1 MKLLSI
7 RLENYIGIYNGRGD
21 NILEV
26 DLSQSTS
33 NIVIIRGSNGSGK
46 STLLKALSPLQDD
59 NTAIIPGMEG
69 KKTLRYLYNG
79 ELYEI
84 LYVHP
89 VKNDGSRGQVKM
101 QVYKGMNR
109 VELNPTWNV
118 TSGKD
123 IIFDL
128 FNLDANFLTLSQLSS
143 EDRGLADKKPAERK
157 KFVNSIING
166 IEVYNNMYK
175 VITKKYSTFKNMINT
190 ISSKIRQIGNIEEL
204 NARFINISKQVED
217 VSSERDKA
225 VIEASKIDAEIG
237 ILTRDNNLEE
247 YYKINE
253 EIRDNIDYISASK
266 SQVIDLSKGELS
278 SENLYELKD
287 IIDSGLHTFDKDIS
301 KWKSEEAVANAKIE
315 SISREKDETFNSL
328 QTKITKRGTL
338 LDGGFS
344 DSDLSLYKDTKA
356 KIAELDNDIN
366 GLNSSIKNLSEAEAL
381 INAME
386 MIVPVLDSLYNG
398 LDATTKKEKYDFV
411 KTTLDNDGKY
421 VDQTVE
427 LSRTYNEVSR
437 TVGELESEVLAY
449 EILFD
454 KAKSLALRPKECKI
468 DDCSFVKEAIDAS
481 SKHPEKRIND
491 INKEISE
498 SKTLLKSL
506 EKDIESYKE
515 LYDFNKR
522 FTNLHGMVLSFRKL
536 LEKSPVD
543 YIIDPYQLLASLD
556 HMEKLMIDFNQ
567 IRGIFNIITTKSN
580 YEEIIESLKEPAAK
594 YEANKA
600 LIDELDSDIA
610 SLKDKLT
617 TIDNRLMAEKD
628 AISETVTDISL
639 TEFKIEVYTKCKS
652 LVDECIGL
660 DVRNEELQSQIN
672 SLSDIALKVKTLDAR
687 MAEAK
692 SRADRLNNDLNA
704 ILNERD
710 KIASNKTL
718 LEDYIRDLDLYNK
731 NFSIL
736 ETIRYY
742 LSPTTGIQTVFM
754 RTYMGNI
761 ILKANELLSL
771 IFNGQFIIQPFVIN
785 EAEFRIPCLGNGLV
799 NDDISSMSTS
809 QICMISMILSFAI
822 LSNSSTDYNILKL
835 DEIDGGLDTENRIQF
850 IGLLKQL
857 ITMVGCEQC
866 FLISHN
872 MEYDADTTVIDMA
885 ARPVLVR

>member
-79 ELYEI
+79 EVYEI

-266 SQVIDLSKGELS
+266 SQVIDLSKGELT

-287 IIDSGLHTFDKDIS
+287 IIDNSLHTFDKDIS

-315 SISREKDETFNSL
+315 SISREKDEAFNSL

-356 KIAELDNDIN
+356 KIAELENDIN

-381 INAME
+381 VNAME

-468 DDCSFVKEAIDAS
+468 DDCSFVKEAIEAS

-491 INKEISE
+491 INKEINE

-580 YEEIIESLKEPAAK
+580 YEEIIESLKEPAVK

-617 TIDNRLMAEKD
+617 TIDNRLMTEKD

-660 DVRNEELQSQIN
+660 DTRNEELQAQIN
-672 SLSDIALKVKTLDAR
+672 SLSDIALKVKTLDTR

-857 ITMVGCEQC
+857 ISMVGCEQC

>member
-79 ELYEI
+79 EVYEI

-89 VKNDGSRGQVKM
+89 VKTDGSRGQVKM

-266 SQVIDLSKGELS
+266 SQVIDLSKGELT

-287 IIDSGLHTFDKDIS
+287 IIDNSLRTFDKDIS

-315 SISREKDETFNSL
+315 SISREKDEAFNSL

-344 DSDLSLYKDTKA
+344 DSDLSLYKETKA
-356 KIAELDNDIN
+356 KIAELENDIN

-381 INAME
+381 VNAME

-468 DDCSFVKEAIDAS
+468 DDCSFVKEAIEAS

-491 INKEISE
+491 INKDISE

-660 DVRNEELQSQIN
+660 DTRNEELQAQIN

>member
-59 NTAIIPGMEG
+59 NNAIIPGLEG
-69 KKTLRYLYNG
+69 KKTLRYLYNS
-79 ELYEI
+79 EVYEI

-89 VKNDGSRGQVKM
+89 VKTDGSRGQVKM

-175 VITKKYSTFKNMINT
+175 VITKKYSTFKNLIST
-190 ISSKIRQIGNIEEL
+190 ISSKINQIGNIEEL
-204 NARFINISKQVED
+204 NSRYNNITRQVED
-217 VSSERDKA
+217 VSRERDKA

-247 YYKINE
+247 FYKINE
-253 EIRDNIDYISASK
+253 EIRENLDYIRASK
-266 SQVIDLSKGELS
+266 SQVINLSKGELT
-278 SENLYELKD
+278 SENLNELKD
-287 IIDSGLHTFDKDIS
+287 IIDNSLHAFDKDIS
-301 KWKSEEAVANAKIE
+301 KWKSEEAVAKVKIE
-315 SISREKDETFNSL
+315 NISREKDETFNSL

-344 DSDLSLYKDTKA
+344 DSDLTLYKETKA
-356 KIAELDNDIN
+356 KIAELENDIN

-381 INAME
+381 VNAME

-421 VDQTVE
+421 VDQTIE
-427 LSRTYNEVSR
+427 LTRTYNEVSR
-437 TVGELESEVLAY
+437 TVTELESEVLAY

-454 KAKSLALRPKECKI
+454 KAKSLALRPKDCKI
-468 DDCSFVKEAIDAS
+468 DDCSFVKEAIEAS

-491 INKEISE
+491 INKEIDE
-498 SKTLLKSL
+498 SNKLLKSL

-536 LEKSPVD
+536 LEKSPVN

-580 YEEIIESLKEPAAK
+580 YEEIIESLKEPAVK

-610 SLKDKLT
+610 SLKDKLSTISLQLT
-617 TIDNRLMAEKD
+617 TEKES
-628 AISETVTDISL
+628 ISETTNKISI

-660 DVRNEELQSQIN
+660 EERNNELQSQIN
-672 SLSDIALKVKTLDAR
+672 SLSDIAFKVKDLEAR
-687 MAEAK
+687 MDEAK

-704 ILNERD
+704 ILSERD

-718 LEDYIRDLDLYNK
+718 LEDYIRDLELYNK

>member
-79 ELYEI
+79 EVYEI

-266 SQVIDLSKGELS
+266 SKVIDLSKGELS

-287 IIDSGLHTFDKDIS
+287 IIDNSLRTFDKDIS

-315 SISREKDETFNSL
+315 SISREKDEAFNSL

-344 DSDLSLYKDTKA
+344 DSDLTLYKDTKA
-356 KIAELDNDIN
+356 KIAELENDIN
-366 GLNSSIKNLSEAEAL
+366 SLNSSIKNLSEAEAL
-381 INAME
+381 VNAME

-421 VDQTVE
+421 LDQTVE

-468 DDCSFVKEAIDAS
+468 DDCSFVKEAIEAS

-660 DVRNEELQSQIN
+660 DTRNEELQAQIN

-857 ITMVGCEQC
+857 ISMVGCEQC

>member
-79 ELYEI
+79 EVYEI

-287 IIDSGLHTFDKDIS
+287 IIDSSLRTFDKDIS

-315 SISREKDETFNSL
+315 SISREKEDTFKSL

-356 KIAELDNDIN
+356 KIAELENDIN
-366 GLNSSIKNLSEAEAL
+366 SLNSSIKNLSEAEAL
-381 INAME
+381 VNAME

-468 DDCSFVKEAIDAS
+468 DDCSFVKEAIEAS

-660 DVRNEELQSQIN
+660 DTRNEELQAQIN

-718 LEDYIRDLDLYNK
+718 LEDYIRDLELYNK

-857 ITMVGCEQC
+857 ISMVGCEQC

>member
-79 ELYEI
+79 EVYEI

-166 IEVYNNMYK
+166 IEVYNSMYK

-287 IIDSGLHTFDKDIS
+287 IIDNSLRTFDKDIS

-315 SISREKDETFNSL
+315 SISREKEDTFKSL

-344 DSDLSLYKDTKA
+344 DSDLTLYKETKA
-356 KIAELDNDIN
+356 KIAELENDIN
-366 GLNSSIKNLSEAEAL
+366 SLNSSIKNLSEAEAL
-381 INAME
+381 VNAME

-468 DDCSFVKEAIDAS
+468 DDCSFVKEAIEAS

-617 TIDNRLMAEKD
+617 NIDNRLMSEKD

-660 DVRNEELQSQIN
+660 DTRNEELQAQIN
-672 SLSDIALKVKTLDAR
+672 SLSDIALKVKTLDTR

-857 ITMVGCEQC
+857 ISMVGCEQC

>member
-79 ELYEI
+79 EVYEI
-84 LYVHP
+84 LYIHP

-287 IIDSGLHTFDKDIS
+287 IIDSSLHTFDKDIS

-315 SISREKDETFNSL
+315 SISREKDEAFNSL

-344 DSDLSLYKDTKA
+344 DSDLTLYKDTKA
-356 KIAELDNDIN
+356 KIAELENDIN

-381 INAME
+381 VNAME

-421 VDQTVE
+421 VDQTIE

-468 DDCSFVKEAIDAS
+468 DDCSFVKEAIEAS

-660 DVRNEELQSQIN
+660 DTRNEELQFQIN

-857 ITMVGCEQC
+857 ISMVGCEQC

>member
-79 ELYEI
+79 EVYEI

-89 VKNDGSRGQVKM
+89 VKTDGSRGQVKM

-175 VITKKYSTFKNMINT
+175 VITKKYSTFKNLIST
-190 ISSKIRQIGNIEEL
+190 ISSKINQIGNIEEL
-204 NARFINISKQVED
+204 NSRYNNITRQVED
-217 VSSERDKA
+217 VSRERDKA

-247 YYKINE
+247 FYKINE
-253 EIRDNIDYISASK
+253 EIRENLDYIRASK
-266 SQVIDLSKGELS
+266 SQVINLSKGELS
-278 SENLYELKD
+278 SEDLNELKD
-287 IIDSGLHTFDKDIS
+287 IIDSSLHSFDKDIS
-301 KWKSEEAVANAKIE
+301 KWKAEETIANSKIE
-315 SISREKDETFNSL
+315 SISRDKDEVFNSL

-344 DSDLSLYKDTKA
+344 DSDLTLYKDTKA

-366 GLNSSIKNLSEAEAL
+366 SLNSSINNLSEAEAL
-381 INAME
+381 VNAME

-411 KTTLDNDGKY
+411 KITLDNDGKY
-421 VDQTVE
+421 VDQTIE
-427 LSRTYNEVSR
+427 LTRTYNEVSR
-437 TVGELESEVLAY
+437 KVTELESEILTY

-454 KAKSLALRPKECKI
+454 KAKSLTLRPKDCKI
-468 DDCSFVKEAIDAS
+468 DDCSFVKEAIEAS

-498 SKTLLKSL
+498 SNKLLKSL

-610 SLKDKLT
+610 SLKDKLN
-617 TIDNRLMAEKD
+617 TIDNQLMAEKD
-628 AISETVTDISL
+628 AISETTTDIAL
-639 TEFKIEVYTKCKS
+639 AEFKTEVYTKCKS

-660 DVRNEELQSQIN
+660 EERNNELQSQIN
-672 SLSDIALKVKTLDAR
+672 SLSDIAFKVKDLETR
-687 MAEAK
+687 MDEAK

-704 ILNERD
+704 ILSERD

-885 ARPVLVR
+885 ARPILVR

>member
-59 NTAIIPGMEG
+59 NTAIIPGLEG
-69 KKTLRYLYNG
+69 KKTLRYLYNN
-79 ELYEI
+79 EVYEI

-89 VKNDGSRGQVKM
+89 VKTDGSRGQVKM

-175 VITKKYSTFKNMINT
+175 VITKKYSTFKNLIST
-190 ISSKIRQIGNIEEL
+190 ISSKINQIGNIEEL
-204 NARFINISKQVED
+204 NSRYNNITRQVED
-217 VSSERDKA
+217 VSRERDIA

-247 YYKINE
+247 FYKINE
-253 EIRDNIDYISASK
+253 EIRENLDYIRASK
-266 SQVIDLSKGELS
+266 SQVINLSKGELS
-278 SENLYELKD
+278 SEDLNELKD
-287 IIDSGLHTFDKDIS
+287 IIDRSLRTFDKDIS

-315 SISREKDETFNSL
+315 NISKEKEDTFKSL

-356 KIAELDNDIN
+356 KIAELENDIN

-381 INAME
+381 VNAME

-421 VDQTVE
+421 VDQTIE
-427 LSRTYNEVSR
+427 LTRTYNEVSR
-437 TVGELESEVLAY
+437 TVTELESEILAY

-454 KAKSLALRPKECKI
+454 KAKSLALRPKDCKI
-468 DDCSFVKEAIDAS
+468 DDCSFVKEAIEAS

-491 INKEISE
+491 INKEIDE
-498 SKTLLKSL
+498 SNKLLKSL
-506 EKDIESYKE
+506 EKDIESYRE

-610 SLKDKLT
+610 SLKDKLST
-617 TIDNRLMAEKD
+617 
-628 AISETVTDISL
+628 ISL
-639 TEFKIEVYTKCKS
+639 QLTTEKESIDETTNKISIVEFKIEVYTKCKS

-660 DVRNEELQSQIN
+660 EERNNELQSQIN
-672 SLSDIALKVKTLDAR
+672 SLSDIAFKVKDLETR
-687 MAEAK
+687 MDEAK

-704 ILNERD
+704 ILSERD
-710 KIASNKTL
+710 KIASSKTL

>member
-59 NTAIIPGMEG
+59 NTAIIPGLEG

-79 ELYEI
+79 EVYEI

-89 VKNDGSRGQVKM
+89 VKTDGSRGQVKM

-175 VITKKYSTFKNMINT
+175 VITKKYSTFKNLIST
-190 ISSKIRQIGNIEEL
+190 ISSKINQIGNIEEL
-204 NARFINISKQVED
+204 NSRYNNITRQVED
-217 VSSERDKA
+217 VSRERDKA

-247 YYKINE
+247 FYKINE
-253 EIRDNIDYISASK
+253 EIRENLDYIRASK
-266 SQVIDLSKGELS
+266 SQVINLSKGELS
-278 SENLYELKD
+278 SEDLNELKD
-287 IIDSGLHTFDKDIS
+287 IIDSSLHTFDKDIS
-301 KWKSEEAVANAKIE
+301 KWKSEEAVANSKIE
-315 SISREKDETFNSL
+315 NISREKDETFKSL

-356 KIAELDNDIN
+356 KIAELENDIN

-381 INAME
+381 VNAME

-421 VDQTVE
+421 VDQTIE
-427 LSRTYNEVSR
+427 LTRTYNEVSR
-437 TVGELESEVLAY
+437 TVTELESEVLAY

-454 KAKSLALRPKECKI
+454 KAKSLALRPKDCKI
-468 DDCSFVKEAIDAS
+468 DDCSFVKEAIEAS

-491 INKEISE
+491 INKEIDE
-498 SKTLLKSL
+498 SNKLLKSL

-515 LYDFNKR
+515 LYGFNKR

-536 LEKSPVD
+536 LEKSPVS

-556 HMEKLMIDFNQ
+556 HMENLMIDFNQ

-600 LIDELDSDIA
+600 LIDELDSDIT
-610 SLKDKLT
+610 SLKDKLSTISLQLT
-617 TIDNRLMAEKD
+617 TENES
-628 AISETVTDISL
+628 ISEITNNISI
-639 TEFKIEVYTKCKS
+639 TEFRMEVYTKCKS

-660 DVRNEELQSQIN
+660 EERNNELQGQIN
-672 SLSDIALKVKTLDAR
+672 SLSDIAFKVKDLETR
-687 MAEAK
+687 MDEAK

-710 KIASNKTL
+710 KIASSKTL
-718 LEDYIRDLDLYNK
+718 LEDYIRDLELYNK

>member
-79 ELYEI
+79 EVYEI

-287 IIDSGLHTFDKDIS
+287 IIDNSLRTFDKDIS

-315 SISREKDETFNSL
+315 SISREKDEVFNSL

-344 DSDLSLYKDTKA
+344 DSDLSLYKETKA
-356 KIAELDNDIN
+356 KIAELENDIN

-381 INAME
+381 VNAME
-386 MIVPVLDSLYNG
+386 MIVSVLDSLYNG

-468 DDCSFVKEAIDAS
+468 DDCSFVKEAIEAS

-660 DVRNEELQSQIN
+660 DTRNEELQAQIN
-672 SLSDIALKVKTLDAR
+672 SLSDIALKVKTLDTR

-718 LEDYIRDLDLYNK
+718 LEDYIRDLGLYNK

-872 MEYDADTTVIDMA
+872 MEYDADTTVIDMT

>member
-59 NTAIIPGMEG
+59 NNAIIPGLEG
-69 KKTLRYLYNG
+69 KKTLRYLYNN
-79 ELYEI
+79 EVYEI

-89 VKNDGSRGQVKM
+89 VKTDGSRGQVKM

-175 VITKKYSTFKNMINT
+175 VITKKYSTFKNLINT
-190 ISSKIRQIGNIEEL
+190 ISSKINQIGNIEEL
-204 NARFINISKQVED
+204 NSRYNNITRQVED
-217 VSSERDKA
+217 VSRERDRA

-247 YYKINE
+247 FYKINE
-253 EIRDNIDYISASK
+253 EIRENIDYIRASK
-266 SQVIDLSKGELS
+266 SQVINLSKGELS
-278 SENLYELKD
+278 SEDLNELKD
-287 IIDSGLHTFDKDIS
+287 IIDRSLRTFDKDIS

-315 SISREKDETFNSL
+315 NISKEKEDTFKSL

-356 KIAELDNDIN
+356 KIAELENDIN

-381 INAME
+381 VNAME

-421 VDQTVE
+421 VDQTIE
-427 LSRTYNEVSR
+427 LTRTYNEVSR
-437 TVGELESEVLAY
+437 TVTELESEILAY

-454 KAKSLALRPKECKI
+454 KAKSLALRPKDCKI
-468 DDCSFVKEAIDAS
+468 DDCSFVKEAIEAS

-491 INKEISE
+491 INKEIDE
-498 SKTLLKSL
+498 SNKLLKSL

-610 SLKDKLT
+610 SLKDKLST
-617 TIDNRLMAEKD
+617 
-628 AISETVTDISL
+628 ISL
-639 TEFKIEVYTKCKS
+639 QLTTENESIDEITNNISITEFRMEVYTKCKS

-660 DVRNEELQSQIN
+660 EERNNELQSQIN
-672 SLSDIALKVKTLDAR
+672 SLSDIAFKVKDLETR
-687 MAEAK
+687 MDEAK

-704 ILNERD
+704 ILSERD

>member
-79 ELYEI
+79 EVYEI

-266 SQVIDLSKGELS
+266 SQVIDLSKGELT

-287 IIDSGLHTFDKDIS
+287 IIDSSLHTFDKDIS

-315 SISREKDETFNSL
+315 SISREKDEAFNSL

-344 DSDLSLYKDTKA
+344 DSDLTLYKDTKA
-356 KIAELDNDIN
+356 KIAELENDIN
-366 GLNSSIKNLSEAEAL
+366 SLNSSIKNLSEAEAL
-381 INAME
+381 VNAME

-398 LDATTKKEKYDFV
+398 LDATTKKEKYDFI

-421 VDQTVE
+421 VDQTIE

-468 DDCSFVKEAIDAS
+468 DDCSFVKEAIEAS

-672 SLSDIALKVKTLDAR
+672 SLSDIAFKVKTLDAR

>member
-59 NTAIIPGMEG
+59 NTAIIPGLEG

-79 ELYEI
+79 EVYEI
-84 LYVHP
+84 LYIHP
-89 VKNDGSRGQVKM
+89 VKTDGSRGQVKM

-175 VITKKYSTFKNMINT
+175 VITKKYSTFKNLIST
-190 ISSKIRQIGNIEEL
+190 ISSKINQIGNIEEL
-204 NARFINISKQVED
+204 NSRYNNISRQVED
-217 VSSERDKA
+217 VSRERDKA

-247 YYKINE
+247 FYKINE
-253 EIRDNIDYISASK
+253 EIRENLDYIRASK
-266 SQVIDLSKGELS
+266 AQVINLSKGELS
-278 SENLYELKD
+278 SEDLNELKD
-287 IIDSGLHTFDKDIS
+287 IIDGSLHSFDKDIS
-301 KWKSEEAVANAKIE
+301 KWKSEEAVANSKIE
-315 SISREKDETFNSL
+315 NISREKEDTFKSL

-344 DSDLSLYKDTKA
+344 DSDLTLYKDTKA
-356 KIAELDNDIN
+356 KIVELENDIN

-381 INAME
+381 VNAME

-421 VDQTVE
+421 VDQTIE
-427 LSRTYNEVSR
+427 LTRTYNEVSR
-437 TVGELESEVLAY
+437 TVTELESEILTY

-454 KAKSLALRPKECKI
+454 KAKSLALRPKACKI
-468 DDCSFVKEAIDAS
+468 DDCSFVKEAIEAS

-491 INKEISE
+491 INKEIDDSN
-498 SKTLLKSL
+498 KLLKSL

-536 LEKSPVD
+536 LEKSPVN

-610 SLKDKLT
+610 SLKDKLN
-617 TIDNRLMAEKD
+617 TIDTQLNIEQD
-628 AISETVTDISL
+628 GINEVTTNISL
-639 TEFKIEVYTKCKS
+639 AEFKTEVYTKCKS

-660 DVRNEELQSQIN
+660 EERNNELQSQIN
-672 SLSDIALKVKTLDAR
+672 SLSDIAFKVKDLETR
-687 MAEAK
+687 MDEAK

-704 ILNERD
+704 ILSERD
-710 KIASNKTL
+710 KIASSKTL
-718 LEDYIRDLDLYNK
+718 LEDYIRDLELYNK

-785 EAEFRIPCLGNGLV
+785 ESEFRIPCLGNGLV

>member
-79 ELYEI
+79 EVYEI

-109 VELNPTWNV
+109 IELNPTWNV

-287 IIDSGLHTFDKDIS
+287 IIDNSLHTFDKDIS

-315 SISREKDETFNSL
+315 SISREKDEAFNSL

-344 DSDLSLYKDTKA
+344 DSDLSLYKETKA
-356 KIAELDNDIN
+356 KIAELENDIN

-381 INAME
+381 VNAME

-468 DDCSFVKEAIDAS
+468 DDCSFVKEAIEAS

-617 TIDNRLMAEKD
+617 TIDNRLMVEKD

-660 DVRNEELQSQIN
+660 DIRNEELQAQIN

-718 LEDYIRDLDLYNK
+718 LEDYIRDLELYNK

>member
-79 ELYEI
+79 EVYEI

-89 VKNDGSRGQVKM
+89 IKNDGSRGQVKM

-253 EIRDNIDYISASK
+253 EIRDNIDYISSSK

-287 IIDSGLHTFDKDIS
+287 IIDNSLHTFDKDIS

-315 SISREKDETFNSL
+315 SISREKDEAFNSL

-344 DSDLSLYKDTKA
+344 DSDLTLYKDTKA
-356 KIAELDNDIN
+356 KIAELENDIN
-366 GLNSSIKNLSEAEAL
+366 SLNSSIKNLSEAEAL
-381 INAME
+381 VNAME

-468 DDCSFVKEAIDAS
+468 DDCSFVKEAIEAS

-617 TIDNRLMAEKD
+617 TIDNQLMAEKD

-660 DVRNEELQSQIN
+660 DTRNEELQAQIN

-857 ITMVGCEQC
+857 ISMVGCEQC

>member
-59 NTAIIPGMEG
+59 NNAIIPGLEG
-69 KKTLRYLYNG
+69 KKTLRYLYNN
-79 ELYEI
+79 EVYEI
-84 LYVHP
+84 LYIHP
-89 VKNDGSRGQVKM
+89 VKTDGSRGQVKM

-175 VITKKYSTFKNMINT
+175 VITKKYSTFKNLIST
-190 ISSKIRQIGNIEEL
+190 ISSKINQIGNIEEL
-204 NARFINISKQVED
+204 NSRYNNITRQVED
-217 VSSERDKA
+217 VSRERDRA

-247 YYKINE
+247 FYKINE
-253 EIRDNIDYISASK
+253 EIRENLDYIRASK
-266 SQVIDLSKGELS
+266 SQVINLSKGELS
-278 SENLYELKD
+278 SEDLNELKD
-287 IIDSGLHTFDKDIS
+287 IIDRSLRTFDKDIS

-315 SISREKDETFNSL
+315 NISKEKEDTFKSL

-356 KIAELDNDIN
+356 KIAELENDIN
-366 GLNSSIKNLSEAEAL
+366 SLNSSIKNLSEAEAL
-381 INAME
+381 VNAME

-421 VDQTVE
+421 VDQTIE
-427 LSRTYNEVSR
+427 LTRTYNEASR
-437 TVGELESEVLAY
+437 TVTELESEILAY

-454 KAKSLALRPKECKI
+454 KAKSLALRPKDCKI
-468 DDCSFVKEAIDAS
+468 DDCSFVKEAIEAS

-491 INKEISE
+491 INKEIDE
-498 SKTLLKSL
+498 SNKLLKSL

-556 HMEKLMIDFNQ
+556 RMEKLMIDFNQ

-610 SLKDKLT
+610 SLKDKLSTISLQLT
-617 TIDNRLMAEKD
+617 TENES
-628 AISETVTDISL
+628 ISEITNNISI
-639 TEFKIEVYTKCKS
+639 TEFRVEVYTKCKS

-660 DVRNEELQSQIN
+660 EERNNELQSQIN
-672 SLSDIALKVKTLDAR
+672 SLSDIAFKVKDLETR
-687 MAEAK
+687 MDEAK

-704 ILNERD
+704 ILSERD

-857 ITMVGCEQC
+857 IFMVGCEQC

>member
-59 NTAIIPGMEG
+59 NTAIIPGLEG
-69 KKTLRYLYNG
+69 KKTLRYLYNN
-79 ELYEI
+79 EVYEI

-89 VKNDGSRGQVKM
+89 VKTDGSRGQVKM

-175 VITKKYSTFKNMINT
+175 VITKKYSTFKNLIST
-190 ISSKIRQIGNIEEL
+190 ISSKINQIGNIEEL
-204 NARFINISKQVED
+204 NARYNNISRQVED
-217 VSSERDKA
+217 VSRERDKA

-247 YYKINE
+247 FYKINE
-253 EIRDNIDYISASK
+253 EIRENLDYIRASK
-266 SQVIDLSKGELS
+266 SQVINLSKGELTSEDLNELQVIINS
-278 SENLYELKD
+278 SLR
-287 IIDSGLHTFDKDIS
+287 TFDKDIS

-315 SISREKDETFNSL
+315 NISKEKEDTFKSL

-344 DSDLSLYKDTKA
+344 DSDLTLYKETKD
-356 KIAELDNDIN
+356 KIADLENDIN

-381 INAME
+381 VNAME

-421 VDQTVE
+421 ADQTVE
-427 LSRTYNEVSR
+427 LTRTYNEVSR
-437 TVGELESEVLAY
+437 TVTELESEVLAY

-454 KAKSLALRPKECKI
+454 KAKSLALRPKGCKI
-468 DDCSFVKEAIDAS
+468 DDCSFVKEAIEAS

-491 INKEISE
+491 INKEIDE
-498 SKTLLKSL
+498 SNRLLKSL

-536 LEKSPVD
+536 LEKSPVN

-556 HMEKLMIDFNQ
+556 HMENLMIDFNQ

-617 TIDNRLMAEKD
+617 TIDAQLTAEQD
-628 AISETVTDISL
+628 GISETTTNISL
-639 TEFKIEVYTKCKS
+639 AEFKTEVYTKCKS

-660 DVRNEELQSQIN
+660 EGRNNELQGQIN
-672 SLSDIALKVKTLDAR
+672 SLSDIAFKVKDLETR
-687 MAEAK
+687 MDEAK

-704 ILNERD
+704 ILSERD
-710 KIASNKTL
+710 KIASSKTL
-718 LEDYIRDLDLYNK
+718 LEDYIRDLELYNK

-885 ARPVLVR
+885 ARPVLVK

>member
-79 ELYEI
+79 EVYEI
-84 LYVHP
+84 LYIHP

-287 IIDSGLHTFDKDIS
+287 IIDNSLHTFDKDIS

-315 SISREKDETFNSL
+315 SISREKDEAFNSL

-344 DSDLSLYKDTKA
+344 DSDLTLYKDTKA
-356 KIAELDNDIN
+356 KIAELENDIN
-366 GLNSSIKNLSEAEAL
+366 SLNSSIKNLSEAEAL
-381 INAME
+381 VNAME

-411 KTTLDNDGKY
+411 KTTLDNNGKY
-421 VDQTVE
+421 VDQTIE

-468 DDCSFVKEAIDAS
+468 DDCSFVKEAIEAS

-491 INKEISE
+491 INKEINE

-660 DVRNEELQSQIN
+660 DTRNEELQSQIN

-761 ILKANELLSL
+761 ILEANELLSL

-857 ITMVGCEQC
+857 ISMVGCEQC

>member
-79 ELYEI
+79 EVYEI

-253 EIRDNIDYISASK
+253 EIRDNIDYISSSK
-266 SQVIDLSKGELS
+266 SQVIDLSKGELT

-287 IIDSGLHTFDKDIS
+287 IIDSSLHTFDKDIS

-315 SISREKDETFNSL
+315 SISREKDEAFNSL

-356 KIAELDNDIN
+356 KIAELENDIN

-381 INAME
+381 VNAME

-437 TVGELESEVLAY
+437 TVGELESEVLTY

-468 DDCSFVKEAIDAS
+468 DDCSFVKEAIEAS

-660 DVRNEELQSQIN
+660 DTRNEELQSQIN
-672 SLSDIALKVKTLDAR
+672 SLSDIAFKVKTLDAR

-857 ITMVGCEQC
+857 ISMVGCEQC

>member
-79 ELYEI
+79 EVYEI
-84 LYVHP
+84 LYIHP

-287 IIDSGLHTFDKDIS
+287 IIDNSLHTFDKDIS

-315 SISREKDETFNSL
+315 SISREKDEAFNSL

-356 KIAELDNDIN
+356 KIAELENDIN
-366 GLNSSIKNLSEAEAL
+366 SLNSSIKNLSEAEAL
-381 INAME
+381 VNAME
-386 MIVPVLDSLYNG
+386 MIVPILDSLYNG

-468 DDCSFVKEAIDAS
+468 DDCSFVKEAIEAS

-536 LEKSPVD
+536 LKKSPVD

-857 ITMVGCEQC
+857 ISMVGCEQC

>member
-79 ELYEI
+79 EVYEI

-217 VSSERDKA
+217 ISSERDKA

-287 IIDSGLHTFDKDIS
+287 IIDNSLHTFDKDIS

-315 SISREKDETFNSL
+315 SISREKEDTFKSL

-356 KIAELDNDIN
+356 KIAELENDIN
-366 GLNSSIKNLSEAEAL
+366 SLNSSIKNLSEAEAL
-381 INAME
+381 VNAME

-468 DDCSFVKEAIDAS
+468 DDCSFVKEAIEAS

-594 YEANKA
+594 YEANKV

-628 AISETVTDISL
+628 AISETITDISL

-857 ITMVGCEQC
+857 ISMVGCEQC

>member
-79 ELYEI
+79 EVYEI

-266 SQVIDLSKGELS
+266 SQVIDLSKGELT
-278 SENLYELKD
+278 SENLTELD
-287 IIDSGLHTFDKDIS
+287 SIIKSNLSTFEKNINSCNIDLATHIARKENIS
-301 KWKSEEAVANAKIE
+301 KEN
-315 SISREKDETFNSL
+315 DEVFKSL
-328 QTKITKRGTL
+328 QTKITKRGSL
-338 LDGGFS
+338 LDGGFTE
-344 DSDLSLYKDTKA
+344 SDLSLYKETKA
-356 KIAELDNDIN
+356 KIDELNKDIDN
-366 GLNSSIKNLSEAEAL
+366 LNSSIKNLSEAEAL
-381 INAME
+381 VNAME

-421 VDQTVE
+421 VDQTIE

-468 DDCSFVKEAIDAS
+468 DDCSFVKEAIEAS

-515 LYDFNKR
+515 LYDFYKR
-522 FTNLHGMVLSFRKL
+522 FSNLHGMVLSFRKL
-536 LEKSPVD
+536 LDKSPVS
-543 YIIDPYQLLASLD
+543 YITDPYTLLASLD
-556 HMEKLMIDFNQ
+556 HMENLMVDFNQ

-660 DVRNEELQSQIN
+660 DIRNEELQAQIN

-692 SRADRLNNDLNA
+692 SRADRLNNDLNV

-718 LEDYIRDLDLYNK
+718 LEDYIRDLALYNK

-857 ITMVGCEQC
+857 ISMVGCEQC

>member
-59 NTAIIPGMEG
+59 NNAIIPGLEG

-79 ELYEI
+79 EVYEI

-89 VKNDGSRGQVKM
+89 VKTDGSRGQVKM

-175 VITKKYSTFKNMINT
+175 VITKKYSTFKNLIST
-190 ISSKIRQIGNIEEL
+190 ISSKINQIGNIEEL
-204 NARFINISKQVED
+204 NSRYNNITRQVED
-217 VSSERDKA
+217 VSRERDKA

-247 YYKINE
+247 FYKINE
-253 EIRDNIDYISASK
+253 EIRENLDYIRASK
-266 SQVIDLSKGELS
+266 SQVINLSKGELS
-278 SENLYELKD
+278 SEDLNELKD
-287 IIDSGLHTFDKDIS
+287 IIDRSLRTFDKDIS
-301 KWKSEEAVANAKIE
+301 KWKSEEAVANSKIE
-315 SISREKDETFNSL
+315 NISREKDETFKSL

-356 KIAELDNDIN
+356 KIAELENDIN

-381 INAME
+381 VNAME

-421 VDQTVE
+421 VDQTIE
-427 LSRTYNEVSR
+427 LTRTYNEVSR
-437 TVGELESEVLAY
+437 TVTELESEILAY

-454 KAKSLALRPKECKI
+454 KAKSLALRPKDCKI
-468 DDCSFVKEAIDAS
+468 DDCSFVKEAIEAS

-491 INKEISE
+491 INKEIDE
-498 SKTLLKSL
+498 SNKLLKSL

-610 SLKDKLT
+610 SLKDKLST
-617 TIDNRLMAEKD
+617 
-628 AISETVTDISL
+628 ISL
-639 TEFKIEVYTKCKS
+639 QLTTEKESIDETTNNISITEFKIEVYTRCKS

-660 DVRNEELQSQIN
+660 EERNNELQSQIN
-672 SLSDIALKVKTLDAR
+672 SLSDIAFKVKDLETR
-687 MAEAK
+687 MDEAK

-704 ILNERD
+704 ILSERD

>member
-59 NTAIIPGMEG
+59 NTAIIPGLEG
-69 KKTLRYLYNG
+69 KKTLRYLYNN
-79 ELYEI
+79 EVYEI

-89 VKNDGSRGQVKM
+89 VKTDGSRGQVKM

-175 VITKKYSTFKNMINT
+175 VITKKYSTFKNLIST
-190 ISSKIRQIGNIEEL
+190 ISSKINQIGNIEEL
-204 NARFINISKQVED
+204 NSRYNNISRQVED
-217 VSSERDKA
+217 VSRERDRA

-247 YYKINE
+247 FYKINE
-253 EIRDNIDYISASK
+253 EIRENLDYIRASK
-266 SQVIDLSKGELS
+266 SQVINLSKGELS
-278 SENLYELKD
+278 SEDLNELKD
-287 IIDSGLHTFDKDIS
+287 IIDRSLRTFDKDIS

-315 SISREKDETFNSL
+315 NISKEKEDTFKSL

-356 KIAELDNDIN
+356 KIAELENDIN
-366 GLNSSIKNLSEAEAL
+366 SLNSSIKNLSEAEAL
-381 INAME
+381 VNAME

-421 VDQTVE
+421 VDQTIE
-427 LSRTYNEVSR
+427 LTRTYNEVSR
-437 TVGELESEVLAY
+437 TVTELESEILTY

-468 DDCSFVKEAIDAS
+468 DDCSFVKEAIEAS

-491 INKEISE
+491 INKEIDE
-498 SKTLLKSL
+498 SNKLLKSL

-610 SLKDKLT
+610 SLKDKLST
-617 TIDNRLMAEKD
+617 
-628 AISETVTDISL
+628 ISL
-639 TEFKIEVYTKCKS
+639 QLTTEKESIDETTNKISIAEFKIEVYTKCKS

-660 DVRNEELQSQIN
+660 EERNNELQSQIN
-672 SLSDIALKVKTLDAR
+672 SLSDIAFKVKDLETR
-687 MAEAK
+687 MDEAK

-704 ILNERD
+704 ILSERD

>member
-59 NTAIIPGMEG
+59 NTAIIPGLEG
-69 KKTLRYLYNG
+69 KKTLRYLYNN
-79 ELYEI
+79 EVYEI

-89 VKNDGSRGQVKM
+89 VKTDGSRGQVKM

-175 VITKKYSTFKNMINT
+175 VITKKYSTFKNLIST
-190 ISSKIRQIGNIEEL
+190 ISSKINQIGNIEEL
-204 NARFINISKQVED
+204 NSRYNNITRQVED
-217 VSSERDKA
+217 VSRERDKA

-247 YYKINE
+247 FYKINE
-253 EIRDNIDYISASK
+253 EIRENLDYIRASK
-266 SQVIDLSKGELS
+266 SQVINLSKGELS
-278 SENLYELKD
+278 SEDLNELKD
-287 IIDSGLHTFDKDIS
+287 IIDRSLRTFDKDIS

-315 SISREKDETFNSL
+315 NISKEKEDTFKSL

-356 KIAELDNDIN
+356 KIAELENDIN

-381 INAME
+381 VNAME

-421 VDQTVE
+421 VDQTIE
-427 LSRTYNEVSR
+427 LTRTYNEVSR
-437 TVGELESEVLAY
+437 TVTELESEVLAY

-454 KAKSLALRPKECKI
+454 KAKSLALRPKDCKI
-468 DDCSFVKEAIDAS
+468 DDCSFVKEAIEAS

-491 INKEISE
+491 INKEIDE
-498 SKTLLKSL
+498 SNKLLKSL

-567 IRGIFNIITTKSN
+567 IRGVFNIITTKSN

-610 SLKDKLT
+610 SLKDKLST
-617 TIDNRLMAEKD
+617 
-628 AISETVTDISL
+628 ISL
-639 TEFKIEVYTKCKS
+639 QLTTENESIDEITNNISITEFKTEVYTKCKS

-660 DVRNEELQSQIN
+660 EERNNELQSQIN
-672 SLSDIALKVKTLDAR
+672 SLSDIAFKVKDLETR
-687 MAEAK
+687 MDETK

-704 ILNERD
+704 ILSERD

>member
-59 NTAIIPGMEG
+59 NNAIIPGLEG
-69 KKTLRYLYNG
+69 KKTLRYLYNN
-79 ELYEI
+79 EVYEI

-89 VKNDGSRGQVKM
+89 VKTDGSRGQVKM

-175 VITKKYSTFKNMINT
+175 VITKKYSTFKNLIST
-190 ISSKIRQIGNIEEL
+190 ISSKINQIGNIEEL
-204 NARFINISKQVED
+204 NSRYNNITRQVED
-217 VSSERDKA
+217 VSRERDRA

-247 YYKINE
+247 FYKINE
-253 EIRDNIDYISASK
+253 EIRENLDYIRASK
-266 SQVIDLSKGELS
+266 SQVINLSKGELS
-278 SENLYELKD
+278 SEDLNELKD
-287 IIDSGLHTFDKDIS
+287 IIDRSLRTFDKDIS

-315 SISREKDETFNSL
+315 NISKEKEDTFKSL

-356 KIAELDNDIN
+356 KIAELENDIN

-381 INAME
+381 VNAME

-421 VDQTVE
+421 VDQTIE
-427 LSRTYNEVSR
+427 LTRTYNEVSR
-437 TVGELESEVLAY
+437 TVTELESEILTY

-454 KAKSLALRPKECKI
+454 KAKSLALRPKACKI
-468 DDCSFVKEAIDAS
+468 DDCSFVKEAIEAS

-491 INKEISE
+491 INKEIDE
-498 SKTLLKSL
+498 SNKLLKSL
-506 EKDIESYKE
+506 EKDIESYRE

-610 SLKDKLT
+610 SLKDKLST
-617 TIDNRLMAEKD
+617 
-628 AISETVTDISL
+628 ISL
-639 TEFKIEVYTKCKS
+639 QLTTEKESIDETTNNISITEFKIEVYTKCKS
-652 LVDECIGL
+652 LVDECIVL
-660 DVRNEELQSQIN
+660 EERNNELQSQIN
-672 SLSDIALKVKTLDAR
+672 SLSDIAFKVKDLETR
-687 MAEAK
+687 MDEAK

-704 ILNERD
+704 ILSERD
-710 KIASNKTL
+710 KISSNKTL

>member
-26 DLSQSTS
+26 DLSQYTS

-69 KKTLRYLYNG
+69 KKALRYLYNG
-79 ELYEI
+79 EVYEI
-84 LYVHP
+84 LYIHP
-89 VKNDGSRGQVKM
+89 VKNDGTRGQVKM

-266 SQVIDLSKGELS
+266 SQVIDLSKGELT
-278 SENLYELKD
+278 SENLTELD
-287 IIDSGLHTFDKDIS
+287 SIIKSNLSTFEKNIISCNIDLATHMAKKENIS
-301 KWKSEEAVANAKIE
+301 KEN
-315 SISREKDETFNSL
+315 DEVFKSL
-328 QTKITKRGTL
+328 QAKITKRGTL

-344 DSDLSLYKDTKA
+344 DSDLTLYKETKA
-356 KIAELDNDIN
+356 KIDELNKDIDN
-366 GLNSSIKNLSEAEAL
+366 LNSSIKNLSEAEAL
-381 INAME
+381 VNAME

-411 KTTLDNDGKY
+411 KTTLDADGKY
-421 VDQTVE
+421 VDQTIE

-454 KAKSLALRPKECKI
+454 KAKSLTLRPKECKI
-468 DDCSFVKEAIDAS
+468 DDCSFVKEAIEAS

-491 INKEISE
+491 INKEINE

-515 LYDFNKR
+515 LYDFYKR
-522 FTNLHGMVLSFRKL
+522 FSNLHGMALSFRKL
-536 LEKSPVD
+536 LDKSPVK
-543 YIIDPYQLLASLD
+543 YITDPYTLLASLD
-556 HMEKLMIDFNQ
+556 HMEQLMVDFNQ

-610 SLKDKLT
+610 SLKDRMNYIKEDL
-617 TIDNRLMAEKD
+617 
-628 AISETVTDISL
+628 ISEEEIISKLKSDIEL
-639 TEFKIEVYTKCKS
+639 YEFKTEVYTKCKS

-660 DVRNEELQSQIN
+660 DLRNEELQAQIN
-672 SLSDIALKVKTLDAR
+672 SLSDIAFKVKTLDAR

-692 SRADRLNNDLNA
+692 SRADRLNSDLNA

>member
-79 ELYEI
+79 EVYEI

-287 IIDSGLHTFDKDIS
+287 IIDNSLHTFDKDIS

-315 SISREKDETFNSL
+315 SISREKDEAFNSL

-344 DSDLSLYKDTKA
+344 DSDLSLYKETKA
-356 KIAELDNDIN
+356 KIAELENDIN
-366 GLNSSIKNLSEAEAL
+366 GLNSSIKNFSEAEAL
-381 INAME
+381 VNAME

-411 KTTLDNDGKY
+411 KTTLDNNGKY

-468 DDCSFVKEAIDAS
+468 DDCSFVKEAIEAS

-610 SLKDKLT
+610 SLKDKLST
-617 TIDNRLMAEKD
+617 
-628 AISETVTDISL
+628 ISL
-639 TEFKIEVYTKCKS
+639 QLTTENESINEIINNISITEFRMEVYNKCKS

-660 DVRNEELQSQIN
+660 EERNNELQSQIN

-857 ITMVGCEQC
+857 ISMVGCEQC

>member
-59 NTAIIPGMEG
+59 NNAIIPGLEG

-79 ELYEI
+79 EVYEI

-89 VKNDGSRGQVKM
+89 VKTDGSRGQVKM

-175 VITKKYSTFKNMINT
+175 VITKKYSTFKNLIST
-190 ISSKIRQIGNIEEL
+190 ISSKINQIGNIEEL
-204 NARFINISKQVED
+204 NSRYNNITRQVED
-217 VSSERDKA
+217 VSRERDRA

-247 YYKINE
+247 FYKINE
-253 EIRDNIDYISASK
+253 EIRENLDYIRASK
-266 SQVIDLSKGELS
+266 SQVINLSKGELS
-278 SENLYELKD
+278 SEDLNELKD
-287 IIDSGLHTFDKDIS
+287 IIDRSLRTFDKDIS

-315 SISREKDETFNSL
+315 NISKEKDETFKSL

-356 KIAELDNDIN
+356 KIADLENDIN

-381 INAME
+381 VNAME

-421 VDQTVE
+421 VDQTIE
-427 LSRTYNEVSR
+427 LTRTYNEASR
-437 TVGELESEVLAY
+437 TVTELESEILAY

-454 KAKSLALRPKECKI
+454 KAKSLALRPKDCKI
-468 DDCSFVKEAIDAS
+468 DDCSFVKEAIEAS

-491 INKEISE
+491 INKEIDE
-498 SKTLLKSL
+498 SNKLLKSL

-536 LEKSPVD
+536 LEKSPVN

-610 SLKDKLT
+610 SLKDKLST
-617 TIDNRLMAEKD
+617 
-628 AISETVTDISL
+628 ISL
-639 TEFKIEVYTKCKS
+639 QLTTEKESIDGITNNISITEFRLEVYTKCKS

-660 DVRNEELQSQIN
+660 EERNNELQSQIN
-672 SLSDIALKVKTLDAR
+672 SLSDIAFKVKDLETR
-687 MAEAK
+687 MDEAK

-704 ILNERD
+704 ILSERD

-857 ITMVGCEQC
+857 ISMVGCEQC

>member
-59 NTAIIPGMEG
+59 NTAIIPGLEG

-79 ELYEI
+79 EVYEI

-89 VKNDGSRGQVKM
+89 VKTDGSRGQVKM

-175 VITKKYSTFKNMINT
+175 VITKKYSTFKNLIST
-190 ISSKIRQIGNIEEL
+190 ISSKINQIGNIEEL
-204 NARFINISKQVED
+204 NARYNNISRQVED
-217 VSSERDKA
+217 VSRERDKA

-247 YYKINE
+247 FYKINE
-253 EIRDNIDYISASK
+253 EIRENLDYIRASK
-266 SQVIDLSKGELS
+266 SQVINLSKGELS
-278 SENLYELKD
+278 SEDLNELKD
-287 IIDSGLHTFDKDIS
+287 IIDRSLRTFDKDIS

-315 SISREKDETFNSL
+315 NISKEKEDTFKSL

-356 KIAELDNDIN
+356 KIAELENDIN

-381 INAME
+381 VNAME

-421 VDQTVE
+421 VDQTIE
-427 LSRTYNEVSR
+427 LTRTYNEVSR
-437 TVGELESEVLAY
+437 TVTELESEILTY

-454 KAKSLALRPKECKI
+454 KAKSLALRPKDCKI
-468 DDCSFVKEAIDAS
+468 DDCSFVKEAIEAS

-491 INKEISE
+491 INKEIDE
-498 SKTLLKSL
+498 SNKLLKSL

-610 SLKDKLT
+610 SLKDKLST
-617 TIDNRLMAEKD
+617 
-628 AISETVTDISL
+628 ISL
-639 TEFKIEVYTKCKS
+639 QLTTENESIDEITNNISITEFKIEVYTKCKS

-660 DVRNEELQSQIN
+660 EERNNELQSQIN
-672 SLSDIALKVKTLDAR
+672 SLSDIAFKVKDLETR
-687 MAEAK
+687 MDEAK

-704 ILNERD
+704 ILSERD

>member
-79 ELYEI
+79 EVYEI

-287 IIDSGLHTFDKDIS
+287 IIDNSLRTFDKDIS

-315 SISREKDETFNSL
+315 SISREKDEAFNSL

-356 KIAELDNDIN
+356 KIAELENDIN

-381 INAME
+381 VNAME

-421 VDQTVE
+421 VDQTIE

-468 DDCSFVKEAIDAS
+468 DDCSFVKEAIEAS

-491 INKEISE
+491 INKDISE

-660 DVRNEELQSQIN
+660 DVRNEELQAQIN
-672 SLSDIALKVKTLDAR
+672 SLSDIALKVKTLDTR

>member
-59 NTAIIPGMEG
+59 NNAIIPGLEG

-79 ELYEI
+79 EVYEI

-89 VKNDGSRGQVKM
+89 VKTDGSRGQVKM

-175 VITKKYSTFKNMINT
+175 VITKKYSTFKNLIST
-190 ISSKIRQIGNIEEL
+190 ISSKINQIGNIEEL
-204 NARFINISKQVED
+204 NARYNNISRQVET

-247 YYKINE
+247 FYKINE
-253 EIRDNIDYISASK
+253 EIRENLDYIRASK
-266 SQVIDLSKGELS
+266 SQVINLSKGELT
-278 SENLYELKD
+278 SENLNELKD
-287 IIDSGLHTFDKDIS
+287 IIDNSLHAFDKDIS

-315 SISREKDETFNSL
+315 NISREKDETFNSL

-344 DSDLSLYKDTKA
+344 DSDLTLYKETKA
-356 KIAELDNDIN
+356 KIADLENDIN

-381 INAME
+381 VNAME

-421 VDQTVE
+421 ADQTVE
-427 LSRTYNEVSR
+427 LTRTYNEVSR
-437 TVGELESEVLAY
+437 TVTELESDVLAY

-454 KAKSLALRPKECKI
+454 KAKSLALRPKDCKI
-468 DDCSFVKEAIDAS
+468 DDCSFVKEAIEAS

-491 INKEISE
+491 INKEIDE
-498 SKTLLKSL
+498 SNKLLKSL

-610 SLKDKLT
+610 SLKDKLA
-617 TIDNRLMAEKD
+617 TIDNQLTAEQD
-628 AISETVTDISL
+628 GISEVTTNISL
-639 TEFKIEVYTKCKS
+639 AEFKTEVYTKCKS

-660 DVRNEELQSQIN
+660 EERNNELQSQIN
-672 SLSDIALKVKTLDAR
+672 SLSDIAFKVKDLETR
-687 MAEAK
+687 MDEAK

-710 KIASNKTL
+710 KIASSKTL

>member
-59 NTAIIPGMEG
+59 NTAIIPGLEG

-79 ELYEI
+79 EVYEI

-89 VKNDGSRGQVKM
+89 VKTDGSRGQVKM

-175 VITKKYSTFKNMINT
+175 VITKKYSTFKNLIST
-190 ISSKIRQIGNIEEL
+190 ISSKINQIGNIEEL
-204 NARFINISKQVED
+204 NARYNNISRQVED
-217 VSSERDKA
+217 VSRERDKA

-247 YYKINE
+247 FYKINE
-253 EIRDNIDYISASK
+253 EIRENLDYIRASK
-266 SQVIDLSKGELS
+266 SQVINLSKGELS
-278 SENLYELKD
+278 SEDLNELKD
-287 IIDSGLHTFDKDIS
+287 IIDRSLHTFDKDIS
-301 KWKSEEAVANAKIE
+301 KWKSEEAVAKVKIE
-315 SISREKDETFNSL
+315 NISREKDETFNSL

-344 DSDLSLYKDTKA
+344 DSDLTLYKETKA
-356 KIAELDNDIN
+356 KITDLENDIN

-381 INAME
+381 VNAME

-421 VDQTVE
+421 VDQTIE
-427 LSRTYNEVSR
+427 LTRTYNEVSR
-437 TVGELESEVLAY
+437 TVTELESEILAY

-454 KAKSLALRPKECKI
+454 KAKSLALRPKDCKI
-468 DDCSFVKEAIDAS
+468 DDCSFVKEAIEAS

-491 INKEISE
+491 INKEIDE
-498 SKTLLKSL
+498 SNKLLKSL
-506 EKDIESYKE
+506 EKDIESYRE

-536 LEKSPVD
+536 LEKSPVN

-610 SLKDKLT
+610 SLKDKLA
-617 TIDNRLMAEKD
+617 TIDNQLTAEQD
-628 AISETVTDISL
+628 GISETTTNISL
-639 TEFKIEVYTKCKS
+639 AEFKTEVYTKCKS

-660 DVRNEELQSQIN
+660 EERNNELQGQIN
-672 SLSDIALKVKTLDAR
+672 SLSDIAFKVKDLESR
-687 MAEAK
+687 MDEAK

-704 ILNERD
+704 ILSERD
-710 KIASNKTL
+710 KIASSKTL

-857 ITMVGCEQC
+857 ISMVGCEQC

>member
-79 ELYEI
+79 EVYEI
-84 LYVHP
+84 LYIHP

-287 IIDSGLHTFDKDIS
+287 IIDSSLHIFDKDIS

-315 SISREKDETFNSL
+315 SISREKDEAFNSL

-344 DSDLSLYKDTKA
+344 DSDLTLYKDTKA
-356 KIAELDNDIN
+356 KIAELENDIN
-366 GLNSSIKNLSEAEAL
+366 SLNSSIKNLSEAEAL
-381 INAME
+381 VNAME

-421 VDQTVE
+421 LDQTVE

-468 DDCSFVKEAIDAS
+468 DDCSFVKEAIEAS
-481 SKHPEKRIND
+481 SKHPEKRINN

-610 SLKDKLT
+610 SLKDKLN

-660 DVRNEELQSQIN
+660 DTRNEELQSQIN
-672 SLSDIALKVKTLDAR
+672 SLSDIALKVKTLDTR

-718 LEDYIRDLDLYNK
+718 LEDYIRDLELYNK

-857 ITMVGCEQC
+857 ISMVGCEQC

>member
-59 NTAIIPGMEG
+59 NNAIIPGLEG

-79 ELYEI
+79 EVYEI

-89 VKNDGSRGQVKM
+89 VKTDGSRGQVKM

-175 VITKKYSTFKNMINT
+175 VITKKYSTFKNLIST
-190 ISSKIRQIGNIEEL
+190 ISSKINQIGNIEEL
-204 NARFINISKQVED
+204 NARYNNITRQVED
-217 VSSERDKA
+217 VSRERDRA

-247 YYKINE
+247 FYKINE
-253 EIRDNIDYISASK
+253 EIRENLDYIRASK
-266 SQVIDLSKGELS
+266 SQVINLSKGELS
-278 SENLYELKD
+278 SEDLNELKD
-287 IIDSGLHTFDKDIS
+287 IIDRSLRTFDKDIS

-315 SISREKDETFNSL
+315 NISKEKEDTFKSL

-356 KIAELDNDIN
+356 KIAELENDIN

-381 INAME
+381 VNAME

-421 VDQTVE
+421 VDQTIE
-427 LSRTYNEVSR
+427 LTRTYNEVSR
-437 TVGELESEVLAY
+437 TVTELESEILAY

-454 KAKSLALRPKECKI
+454 KAKSLALRPKDCKI
-468 DDCSFVKEAIDAS
+468 DDCSFVKEAIEAS

-491 INKEISE
+491 INKEIDE
-498 SKTLLKSL
+498 SNKLLKSL

-610 SLKDKLT
+610 SLKDKLSTISLQLT
-617 TIDNRLMAEKD
+617 TENES
-628 AISETVTDISL
+628 ISEITNNISI

-660 DVRNEELQSQIN
+660 EERNNELQSQIN
-672 SLSDIALKVKTLDAR
+672 SLSDIAFKVKDLETR
-687 MAEAK
+687 MDETK

-704 ILNERD
+704 ILSERD

-885 ARPVLVR
+885 ARPVLVK

>member
-59 NTAIIPGMEG
+59 NTAIIPGLEG
-69 KKTLRYLYNG
+69 KKTLRYLYNN
-79 ELYEI
+79 EVYEI

-89 VKNDGSRGQVKM
+89 VKTDGSRGQVKM

-175 VITKKYSTFKNMINT
+175 VITKKYSTFKNLIST
-190 ISSKIRQIGNIEEL
+190 ISSKINQIGNIEEL
-204 NARFINISKQVED
+204 NSRYNNITRQVED
-217 VSSERDKA
+217 VSRERDRA

-247 YYKINE
+247 FYKINE
-253 EIRDNIDYISASK
+253 EIRENLDYIRASK
-266 SQVIDLSKGELS
+266 SQVINLSKGELS
-278 SENLYELKD
+278 SEDLNELKN
-287 IIDSGLHTFDKDIS
+287 IIDRSLRTFDKDIS

-315 SISREKDETFNSL
+315 NISKEKEDTFKSL

-344 DSDLSLYKDTKA
+344 DSDLTLYKETKA
-356 KIAELDNDIN
+356 KIAELENDIN

-381 INAME
+381 VNAME

-421 VDQTVE
+421 VDQTIE
-427 LSRTYNEVSR
+427 LTRTYNEVSR
-437 TVGELESEVLAY
+437 TVTELESEILTY

-454 KAKSLALRPKECKI
+454 KAKSLALRPKDCKI
-468 DDCSFVKEAIDAS
+468 DDCSFVKEAIEAS

-491 INKEISE
+491 INKEIDE
-498 SKTLLKSL
+498 SNKLLKSL

-556 HMEKLMIDFNQ
+556 HMENLMIDFNQ

-610 SLKDKLT
+610 SLKDKLSTISLQLT
-617 TIDNRLMAEKD
+617 TENES
-628 AISETVTDISL
+628 ISEITNNISI
-639 TEFKIEVYTKCKS
+639 TEFRMEVYTKCKS

-660 DVRNEELQSQIN
+660 EERNNELQSQIN
-672 SLSDIALKVKTLDAR
+672 SLSDIAFKVKDLETR
-687 MAEAK
+687 MDEAK

-704 ILNERD
+704 ILSERD
-710 KIASNKTL
+710 KIASSKTL

>member
-59 NTAIIPGMEG
+59 NNAIIPGLEG
-69 KKTLRYLYNG
+69 KKTLRYLYNN
-79 ELYEI
+79 EVYEI
-84 LYVHP
+84 LYIHP
-89 VKNDGSRGQVKM
+89 VKTDGSRGQVKM

-287 IIDSGLHTFDKDIS
+287 IIDSSLHTFDKDIS

-315 SISREKDETFNSL
+315 SISREKDEAFNSL

-356 KIAELDNDIN
+356 KIAELENDIN

-381 INAME
+381 VNAME

-421 VDQTVE
+421 IDQTVE

-468 DDCSFVKEAIDAS
+468 DDCSFVKEAIEAS

-857 ITMVGCEQC
+857 ISMVGCEQC

>member
-59 NTAIIPGMEG
+59 NNAIIPGLEG
-69 KKTLRYLYNG
+69 KKTLRYLYNN
-79 ELYEI
+79 EVYEI

-89 VKNDGSRGQVKM
+89 VKTDGSRGQVKM

-175 VITKKYSTFKNMINT
+175 VITKKYSTFKNLIST
-190 ISSKIRQIGNIEEL
+190 ISSKINQIGNIEEL
-204 NARFINISKQVED
+204 NSRYNNITRQVED
-217 VSSERDKA
+217 VSRERDRA

-247 YYKINE
+247 FYKINE
-253 EIRDNIDYISASK
+253 EIRENLDYIRASK
-266 SQVIDLSKGELS
+266 SQVINLSKGELS
-278 SENLYELKD
+278 SEDLNELKD
-287 IIDSGLHTFDKDIS
+287 IIDRNLRTFDKDIS
-301 KWKSEEAVANAKIE
+301 KWKSEEAVAKVKIE
-315 SISREKDETFNSL
+315 NISREKDETFNSL

-356 KIAELDNDIN
+356 KIAELENDIN

-381 INAME
+381 VNAME

-421 VDQTVE
+421 VDQTIE
-427 LSRTYNEVSR
+427 LTRTYNEVSR
-437 TVGELESEVLAY
+437 TVTELESEILAY

-454 KAKSLALRPKECKI
+454 KAKSLALRPKDCKI
-468 DDCSFVKEAIDAS
+468 DDCSFVKEAIEAS

-491 INKEISE
+491 INKEIDE
-498 SKTLLKSL
+498 SNKLLKSL

-610 SLKDKLT
+610 SLNDKLSTISLQLT
-617 TIDNRLMAEKD
+617 TENES
-628 AISETVTDISL
+628 ISEITNNISI
-639 TEFKIEVYTKCKS
+639 TEFRMEVYTKCKS

-660 DVRNEELQSQIN
+660 EERNNELQSQIN
-672 SLSDIALKVKTLDAR
+672 SLSDIAFKVKDLETR
-687 MAEAK
+687 MDEAK

-704 ILNERD
+704 ILSERD